1 MFENIQEMSYIF
13 SLSLE
18 NIVETRLYNIDPLV
32 QQLDKRHFCSFEI
45 SPIENFDD
53 IQSGLLTLSITL
65 RS

>member
-1 MFENIQEMSYIF
+1 MCFKSISM
-13 SLSLE
+13 
-18 NIVETRLYNIDPLV
+18 LYNCDYYIDPLF

-53 IQSGLLTLSITL
+53 IYSGLLTLSITV